1 MRYLI
6 VLEPVE
12 TGFAVQVPDLAIST
26 YGENLEAAKQAAC
39 QAISINLETYREIGQ
54 DIPGKLPVEQHLEN
68 PDFQEGLFAYV
79 NVVDIFGQRAA

>member
-39 QAISINLETYREIGQ
+39 QAISINLEAYREIGQ
-54 DIPGKLPVEQHLEN
+54 AIPGKLPVEQHFEN
-68 PDFQEGLFAYV
+68 PDFQEGLFTYV
-79 NVVDIFGQRAA
+79 NVVDIFGQWAA